1 VFLTNSNVH
10 WLLNDVLH
18 FVILLSLRLKE
29 KNQVLF
35 SFESLMH
42 DDLVIVDELVLLASK
57 IRRKVCGVLDS
68 FLLFLIKYENK
79 KNS

>member
-1 VFLTNSNVH
+1 VFLTNSNVY

-18 FVILLSLRLKE
+18 FVILTSLRLKE

-42 DDLVIVDELVLLASK
+42 DDSLIVDELVLQASK
-57 IRRKVCGVLDS
+57 VRREVCGVLNF

-79 KNS
+79 KNP

>member
-18 FVILLSLRLKE
+18 IVILMSLRLKE

-42 DDLVIVDELVLLASK
+42 DDLVIVDELVLLMSK

-68 FLLFLIKYENK
+68 FLLYLIKYENK

>member
-1 VFLTNSNVH
+1 MFLTNSNVH

-18 FVILLSLRLKE
+18 IVILMSLRLKE

-42 DDLVIVDELVLLASK
+42 DDLVIVDELVLLMSK

-68 FLLFLIKYENK
+68 FLLYLIKYENK

>member
-1 VFLTNSNVH
+1 M
-10 WLLNDVLH
+10 
-18 FVILLSLRLKE
+18 SLRLKE

-42 DDLVIVDELVLLASK
+42 DDLVIVDELVLLMSK

-68 FLLFLIKYENK
+68 FLLYLIKYENK